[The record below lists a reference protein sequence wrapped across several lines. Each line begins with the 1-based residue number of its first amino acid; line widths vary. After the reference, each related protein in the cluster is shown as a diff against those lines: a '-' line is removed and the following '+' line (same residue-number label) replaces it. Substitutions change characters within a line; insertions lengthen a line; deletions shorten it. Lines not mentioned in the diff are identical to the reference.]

1 MEEELRRSDSH
12 FWNGEWRMGKMHIP
26 VLLGVVLRFVYPTV
40 AMEAAPAAQAQQ
52 RRTVYVSVTQKDGAP
67 VTDLTAADFDVREGG
82 QPVEAVA
89 AEVTKT
95 PIRLAMIVA
104 DGGTGA
110 FQYVLATLVQ
120 RLQEAAEFSL
130 VSVINQ
136 PEKLVDFTND
146 LDKVVEGMK
155 RLGPRGTT
163 KTAGQVIE
171 AIDQA
176 VKDAPQPNKRPV
188 IIVMTL
194 GGTAATDVRAN
205 DVREALRKT
214 GTLLY
219 VMSPAGSAGGSGQI
233 DIVLNDGSRDT
244 GGRHDQ
250 FNNQNLAK
258 LAEQISQELLNQY
271 QLSYALP
278 AGAKPSDRLEVSTKR
293 KGVKVNAPSR
303 IPS

>member
-1 MEEELRRSDSH
+1 M
-12 FWNGEWRMGKMHIP
+12 GEMLIP
-26 VLLGVVLRFVYPTV
+26 VLLGVVLRSVYPTV
-40 AMEAAPAAQAQQ
+40 AMEVAPLAQAQQ

-67 VTDLTAADFDVREGG
+67 VTDLTAADFDIKEGG
-82 QPVEAVA
+82 KPVEVIA

-95 PIRLAMIVA
+95 PIRLTIIVA

-110 FQYVLATLVQ
+110 FQYPLATLVQ
-120 RLQEAAEFSL
+120 RLQDAAEFSL

-136 PEKLVDFTND
+136 PDKLVDFTND

-163 KTAGQVIE
+163 KAAGQVIE

-176 VKDAPQPNKRPV
+176 VKDTPQPNKRPV
-188 IIVMTL
+188 IIVMTV
-194 GGTAATDVRAN
+194 GGTASTDVRAN
-205 DVREALRKT
+205 DVREALRQT

-219 VMSPAGSAGGSGQI
+219 VISPAGSVGGSGQL

-244 GGRHDQ
+244 GGRHEQ

-271 QLSYALP
+271 QLSYVLP

-293 KGVKVNAPSR
+293 KGVKVNAPTR

>member
-1 MEEELRRSDSH
+1 M
-12 FWNGEWRMGKMHIP
+12 GEMLMP
-26 VLLGVVLRFVYPTV
+26 VLLGVLLRSVYPTV
-40 AMEAAPAAQAQQ
+40 AMEVAPLAQAQQ

-67 VTDLTAADFDVREGG
+67 VTDLTAADFDIKEGG
-82 QPVEAVA
+82 KPVEVIA

-95 PIRLAMIVA
+95 PIRLTIIVA

-110 FQYVLATLVQ
+110 FQYSLATLVQ
-120 RLQEAAEFSL
+120 RLQDAAEFSL

-136 PEKLVDFTND
+136 PDKLVDFTND

-176 VKDAPQPNKRPV
+176 VKDGPQPNKRPV
-188 IIVMTL
+188 IIVITV
-194 GGTAATDVRAN
+194 GGTASTDVRAN
-205 DVREALRKT
+205 DVREALRKS

-219 VMSPAGSAGGSGQI
+219 VVSPAGSVGGSGQL

-244 GGRHDQ
+244 GGRHEQ
-250 FNNQNLAK
+250 FTNQSLAK

-271 QLSYALP
+271 QLSYVLP
-278 AGAKPSDRLEVSTKR
+278 AGAQPSDRLEVSTKR
-293 KGVKVNAPSR
+293 KGVRLNAPTR